1 MTLYLIR
8 HTHAGAGNHENPDD
22 QLRPLSRKGQKQA
35 EILSETLSKLDIRF
49 HRLFSS
55 PYTRAA
61 ETAAPLT
68 PHVRGGRLELLSE
81 LTGDDYPELLRVLR
95 SSLRTSDKAV
105 ALVGHEPYLGGL
117 TSYLLCG
124 ADAHAG
130 VRFRKGTLVRL
141 DGPLKA
147 GRLEL
152 HSALTP
158 DLIKQLAG
166 NVQANRKQI
175 PTVKGGAV

>member
-8 HTHAGAGNHENPDD
+8 HAHAGQAHHDDPDD
-22 QLRPLSRKGQKQA
+22 HLRPLSRKGQKQA
-35 EILSETLSKLDIRF
+35 EILSETLSNLDIRF

-61 ETAAPLT
+61 ETAAPLK

-81 LTGDDYPELLRVLR
+81 LTGDDYPGLVLALRETLNTR
-95 SSLRTSDKAV
+95 DQAV
-105 ALVGHEPYLGGL
+105 ALVGHEPYLSAL

-124 ADAHAG
+124 AEDQVK
-130 VRFRKGTLVRL
+130 VRFRKGMLVRL
-141 DGPLKA
+141 DGTLRA
-147 GRLEL
+147 GHLEL

-158 DLIKQLAG
+158 SLIKQLSG
-166 NVQANRKQI
+166 MQANRK
-175 PTVKGGAV
+175 

>member
-8 HTHAGAGNHENPDD
+8 HTHAGQALPENPDD
-22 QLRPLSRKGQKQA
+22 HLRPLSRKGQKQA
-35 EILSETLSKLDIRF
+35 ETLSQALSNLDIRF

-68 PHVRGGRLELLSE
+68 PYVQGGRLELLGE
-81 LTGDDYPELLRVLR
+81 LTGDDYPGLLGVLHA
-95 SSLRTSDKAV
+95 SLRKSDRAV
-105 ALVGHEPYLGGL
+105 ALVGHEPYLSGL

-124 ADAHAG
+124 AEGHAK
-130 VRFRKGTLVRL
+130 VRFRKGMMIRL
-141 DGPLKA
+141 DGTLKA

-152 HSALTP
+152 HSALSP
-158 DLIKQLAG
+158 GLIKQLAG
-166 NVQANRKQI
+166 
-175 PTVKGGAV
+175 G

>member
-8 HTHAGAGNHENPDD
+8 HAHAGEAHHDDPDD
-22 QLRPLSRKGQKQA
+22 HLRPLSRKGQKQA
-35 EILSETLSKLDIRF
+35 ETLAQALATLGIRF
-49 HRLFSS
+49 DRLFSS

-68 PHVRGGRLELLSE
+68 PHVRGGRCELLAE
-81 LTGDDYPELLRVLR
+81 LTGDDYPGVLDALRV
-95 SSLRTSDKAV
+95 SLKKSDKAA
-105 ALVGHEPYLGGL
+105 ALVGHEPYLSGL

-124 ADAHAG
+124 AESQMG
-130 VRFRKGTLVRL
+130 IRFRKGMLVRL

-158 DLIKQLAG
+158 TLIKQLAG
-166 NVQANRKQI
+166 R
-175 PTVKGGAV
+175 